1 MKAIKIYRKQ
11 EIELIMKKTTVALMA
26 IFSLFLFSSC
36 EKIVGTGPLV
46 TETRNTGNFTGVSV
60 EFGGKV
66 NVYIGSPLKV
76 EVTAQQNILDVL
88 RTTVSGGVLQIDY
101 KNGVWVKNN
110 SDVVVNIT
118 MPYTDYLKLS
128 GSGDLDL
135 IGKAVS
141 NSLNVQVSGSGNIS
155 LQEVELAGV
164 LDARISGSGDINVY
178 AGTTAHEELQ
188 ISGSGT
194 MNLVGVQANTADT
207 RISGSGDIR
216 LKVSQTLDAHIS
228 GSGSV
233 FYSGSPQVSTQISG
247 SGKVRPI

>member
-1 MKAIKIYRKQ
+1 
-11 EIELIMKKTTVALMA
+11 MKKTTVALMA
-26 IFSLFLFSSC
+26 ILSLFIFSSC
-36 EKIVGTGPLV
+36 EKVVGTGPLV

-66 NVYIGSPLKV
+66 NVHMGSPLKV
-76 EVTAQQNILDVL
+76 EVTAQQNIQDVL
-88 RTTVSGGVLQIDY
+88 RTDVVGGVLRIDY

-118 MPYTDYLKLS
+118 MPYADYLKLS

-135 IGKAVS
+135 IGKTVN

-155 LQEVELAGV
+155 IQEVELAGV

-178 AGTTAHEELQ
+178 GGTIGHEELQ

-194 MNLVGVQANTADT
+194 MNLVASQANTADA

-216 LKVSQTLDAHIS
+216 LKVTQTLDAHIS
-228 GSGSV
+228 GSGSI
-233 FYSGSPQVSTQISG
+233 FYSGTPLVSTQISG